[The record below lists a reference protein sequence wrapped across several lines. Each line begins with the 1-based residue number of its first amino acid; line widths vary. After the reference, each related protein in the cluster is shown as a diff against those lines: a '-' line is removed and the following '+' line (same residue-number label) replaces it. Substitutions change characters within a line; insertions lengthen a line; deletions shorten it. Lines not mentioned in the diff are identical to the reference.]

1 MSNDGPVA
9 VVAGH
14 ICLDIIPAFERRPD
28 NLAELL
34 VPGSLIEVGPAVIST
49 GGAVS
54 NTGLALHRLGIPT
67 RLLGRVGDDL
77 FGEAILQLLRR
88 HAPSLADGMLIAR
101 GEPSSYTVVISI
113 PGLDRMFLH
122 CPGVNDTFSAA
133 DVPWDELTGIRLFH
147 FGYPPIMRRFYTE
160 GGAELEVLFRTARQ
174 RGLTTSLDMAMPD
187 PACASGRVDWH
198 SILARA
204 LPHVDVFLPSLE
216 ETLYMLDRER
226 FERLSARGELLTQC
240 DGALLSDLSTR
251 LLALGAAVVGLKL
264 GERGL
269 YVRTTED
276 GQRLRALERAAGRPV
291 PDWRGREL
299 LSPCF
304 EVEVAGTTGCGDST
318 IAGFLAGLLH
328 GLPPEE
334 VMTAAVGA
342 GACCAERPDA
352 VSGVPAWQRLQ
363 ARIHDGWRKRP
374 VGAWGTGWQWDPT
387 YRVAFGPRDGRG
399 VGT

>member
-1 MSNDGPVA
+1 MPIDSPVA

-34 VPGSLIEVGPAVIST
+34 VPGRLIEVGPAVLST

-54 NTGLALHRLGIPT
+54 NTGLALYRLGIPT

-77 FGEAILQLLRR
+77 FGEAILQLIRR
-88 HAPSLADGMLIAR
+88 HAPPLADGMLIAR
-101 GEPSSYTVVISI
+101 GEASSYTLVISI

-133 DVPWDELTGIRLFH
+133 DVPWDELAGGRLFH
-147 FGYPPIMRRFYTE
+147 FGYPPIMRRFYTA
-160 GGAELEVLFRTARQ
+160 GGGELEALFRAARQ

-187 PACASGRVDWH
+187 PGSASGQVDWQ
-198 SILARA
+198 SILART

-226 FERLSARGELLTQC
+226 FERLSGRGELLTQC
-240 DGALLSDLSTR
+240 DGVLLSDLSAR

-264 GERGL
+264 GAHGL

-276 GQRLRALERAAGRPV
+276 DQRLRALEPAAGRRI

-304 EVEVAGTTGCGDST
+304 EVEVAGTTGCGDAT

-363 ARIHDGWRKRP
+363 ERIDRGWRKRP
-374 VGAWGTGWQWDPT
+374 IGAWGAGWQWDPV
-387 YRVAFGPRDGRG
+387 RKVAFGPTDARGRG
-399 VGT
+399 A